1 VVPRVLRISGFLLKR
16 AVEQAFMKPAGDPVR
31 LIV

>member
-1 VVPRVLRISGFLLKR
+1 VLLIFGSLSRQT
-16 AVEQAFMKPAGDPVR
+16 VEQALMKPAGAPVR

>member
-1 VVPRVLRISGFLLKR
+1 MFGVFLIFGSLLKQPI
-16 AVEQAFMKPAGDPVR
+16 EQTLMKPAGDPVR

>member
-1 VVPRVLRISGFLLKR
+1 VLLIFGSFLKQ
-16 AVEQAFMKPAGDPVR
+16 AVEQALMKPAGDPVR

>member
-1 VVPRVLRISGFLLKR
+1 MTGVLLIFGSLLRKT
-16 AVEQAFMKPAGDPVR
+16 VEQALMKPAGDPVR

>member
-1 VVPRVLRISGFLLKR
+1 VLFIFGSLLRKT
-16 AVEQAFMKPAGDPVR
+16 VEQAFMKPAGDPVR